1 MIKINLTPHQKMKKV
16 VEIDK
21 GNYIIKYKRLC
32 DYNAVVPFSVPR
44 KNGFV
49 GFFVVESQPDMLSRG
64 E

>member
-1 MIKINLTPHQKMKKV
+1 MKKV